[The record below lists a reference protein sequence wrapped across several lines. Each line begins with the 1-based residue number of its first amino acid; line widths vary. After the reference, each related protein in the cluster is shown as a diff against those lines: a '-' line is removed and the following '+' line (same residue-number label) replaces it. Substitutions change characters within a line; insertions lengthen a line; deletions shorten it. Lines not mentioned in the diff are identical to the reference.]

1 MEKIDLAGGEGGVQE
16 VTSRAVLLGCEAV
29 FSMDKVDEE
38 CNNKESKEKDKIEAF
53 KLLIY
58 HLSLLDIKIQNLG

>member
-29 FSMDKVDEE
+29 FSMDKVDE
-38 CNNKESKEKDKIEAF
+38 
-53 KLLIY
+53 
-58 HLSLLDIKIQNLG
+58 